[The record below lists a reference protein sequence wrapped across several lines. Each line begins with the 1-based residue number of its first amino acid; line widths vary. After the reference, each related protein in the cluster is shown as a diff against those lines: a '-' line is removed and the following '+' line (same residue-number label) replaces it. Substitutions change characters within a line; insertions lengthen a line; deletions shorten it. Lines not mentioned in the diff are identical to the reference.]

1 MPIFSSF
8 ELSFKKE
15 EITNPLFNIEFNWI
29 MFFSG
34 HCLELLPILEYIR
47 EAHGYS
53 ASFQVEREQKRKI
66 TQEHQHSH
74 R

>member
-15 EITNPLFNIEFNWI
+15 ETINLLFNIEFDWI
-29 MFFSG
+29 KFFSG
-34 HCLELLPILEYIR
+34 HCLELLPILDYIC

-53 ASFQVEREQKRKI
+53 ASFQVER
-66 TQEHQHSH
+66 
-74 R
+74 